1 MEIPE
6 KLGKKNEDPD
16 LLIRITMDRLSV
28 KLGSETEAIF
38 DWLEKSDPKKY
49 KHLVTDCFLEKNW
62 TRDHRFEQLKKD
74 LHEFY
79 KEFLKVKHLYENRG
93 RT

>member
-1 MEIPE
+1 MQVPE

-16 LLIRITMDRLSV
+16 LLIRITMDKLSV
-28 KLGSETEAIF
+28 KLDSETEAIF
-38 DWLEKSDPKKY
+38 DWLEKEDPIKY

-62 TRDHRFEQLKKD
+62 AREHSFEQLKKD

-79 KEFLKVKHLYENRG
+79 REWLKVKIQYENRG